1 MTALDFTGPRLTAAL
16 QEQPSLTLEFY
27 SYGILLRKREGD
39 AVVEHPVDPAQ
50 IALALAAKVTFDT
63 GLLMAETLLVRQD
76 GVKRLVVEYRFPQK
90 TGIFL
95 DGSDAPLRVPLPPL
109 ILIRATT
116 EDKNPQYQVYAV
128 KSRPTTLDTP
138 LFHAP
143 LPNVFGSGSICWG
156 SVQRVTDTEL
166 QTNSLIADWTAFL
179 GSPFGDHAV
188 NGKSKSHFS
197 DIRQK
202 LIDLERRKARVY
214 PKSDLIP
221 VKRTLTQA
229 LGEEHER
236 L

>member
-1 MTALDFTGPRLTAAL
+1 M
-16 QEQPSLTLEFY
+16 
-27 SYGILLRKREGD
+27 LRKRDGD
-39 AVVEHPVDPAQ
+39 AVVEYPVDPGQ

-63 GLLMAETLLVRQD
+63 GLLTAEMLLVRQD
-76 GVKRLVVEYRFPQK
+76 GLKRLVVEYRAPCK
-90 TGIFL
+90 TGLFL

-109 ILIRATT
+109 LLIRTTT

-128 KSRPTTLDTP
+128 KSRPTKLDTP

-143 LPNVFGSGSICWG
+143 LPNIFGTGSICWG
-156 SVQRVTDTEL
+156 SVRRITDAAL
-166 QTNSLIADWTAFL
+166 QGNSLAADWDMLL

-188 NGKSKSHFS
+188 SGKSKSHPQ

-221 VKRTLTQA
+221 VKRILAQA
-229 LGEEHER
+229 LGDEK
-236 L
+236 

>member
-27 SYGILLRKREGD
+27 TYGVLLRKRDGD
-39 AVVEHPVDPAQ
+39 AITEYAVDPGQ

-63 GLLMAETLLVRQD
+63 GLLREETLLVRQD
-76 GVKRLVVEYRFPQK
+76 GVKRLVVEYRSPRK
-90 TGIFL
+90 TGLYL

-109 ILIRATT
+109 LLIRTTT

-128 KSRPTTLDTP
+128 KARPTTLDTP

-143 LPNVFGSGSICWG
+143 LPNVFNSGSICWG
-156 SVQRVTDTEL
+156 SVQRVTDAAL
-166 QTNSLIADWTAFL
+166 QGNSLAADWDMLL
-179 GSPFGDHAV
+179 GSPFGDHACS
-188 NGKSKSHFS
+188 GKSKSHPH

-221 VKRTLTQA
+221 VKRTLAQV
-229 LGEEHER
+229 LR
-236 L
+236 R